1 MQSIYID
8 NIYKKNNFEILKN
21 YLNHNKEIKTEDY
34 FFNFFYSADKSS
46 LFKKNNDFISNLGVF
61 VYKNFH
67 NKKAIELFYH
77 DLKSGLSLKNLL
89 KSSNTRGQFVL
100 ILYYNNEL
108 MICTDR
114 LGYYPLYIYQKADE
128 ISISNSMLAIAK
140 NNKCSINN
148 IGVSQYLSENYK
160 YAAFACC
167 DQNIFN
173 EIKYFEAGTIFTLCK
188 SQIKKEKYFDIKN
201 EIKISNF
208 QNFDFVLEN
217 AENLLTEN
225 LSFLK
230 NIKGKIHSDITGGVD
245 TRVII
250 ALLSKLNINFNV
262 GLQGITE
269 YNDASNSGKFSEI
282 EIVKKIIEYKQLN
295 FSLYSDEN
303 YFNKKKLIDDITF
316 LHSHKQTYNRR
327 TGYFLDVKDSNA
339 DIIISGLSGTELLR
353 SSYYDYFKKNDK
365 LNLDT
370 FLPEYVEQVD
380 IMHDNL
386 INKKEYYDHL
396 KQFYEDN
403 LNGVNRKT
411 DKDLSSYIDYFAFYR
426 THFCRYLSLANSI
439 MPFYTPYGDFP
450 FAQFMYQVS
459 YDLKSKFKIQRHI
472 LHKIDKK
479 LASFYST
486 RGFPLTK
493 VNFRNFYKFTRM
505 IDTNIPQQYFS
516 VAQKINQIFSK
527 KVINYLFRN
536 KSIYKK
542 YFYKN
547 KNSSEQKKNL
557 WNIPNDFGIIND
569 LEEILSKNLPVY
581 EIVDK
586 NKFKKY
592 VENDCNHNVFNR
604 VFNLNRILE
613 YTNY

>member
-1 MQSIYID
+1 MVP
-8 NIYKKNNFEILKN
+8 E
-21 YLNHNKEIKTEDY
+21 
-34 FFNFFYSADKSS
+34 
-46 LFKKNNDFISNLGVF
+46 
-61 VYKNFH
+61 
-67 NKKAIELFYH
+67 
-77 DLKSGLSLKNLL
+77 
-89 KSSNTRGQFVL
+89 
-100 ILYYNNEL
+100 
-108 MICTDR
+108 
-114 LGYYPLYIYQKADE
+114 P
-128 ISISNSMLAIAK
+128 
-140 NNKCSINN
+140 
-148 IGVSQYLSENYK
+148 
-160 YAAFACC
+160 
-167 DQNIFN
+167 
-173 EIKYFEAGTIFTLCK
+173 
-188 SQIKKEKYFDIKN
+188 
-201 EIKISNF
+201 
-208 QNFDFVLEN
+208 
-217 AENLLTEN
+217 
-225 LSFLK
+225 
-230 NIKGKIHSDITGGVD
+230 
-245 TRVII
+245 
-250 ALLSKLNINFNV
+250 
-262 GLQGITE
+262 
-269 YNDASNSGKFSEI
+269 
-282 EIVKKIIEYKQLN
+282 
-295 FSLYSDEN
+295 
-303 YFNKKKLIDDITF
+303 
-316 LHSHKQTYNRR
+316 
-327 TGYFLDVKDSNA
+327 
-339 DIIISGLSGTELLR
+339 LR

-604 VFNLNRILE
+604 VYNLNRILE